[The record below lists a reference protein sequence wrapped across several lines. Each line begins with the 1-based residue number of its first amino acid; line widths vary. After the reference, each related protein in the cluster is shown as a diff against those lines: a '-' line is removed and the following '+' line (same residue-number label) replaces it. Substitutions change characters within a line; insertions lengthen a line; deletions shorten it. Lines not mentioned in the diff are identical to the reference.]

1 MYEWRWSARRKGGLW
16 NFESS
21 WVDGD
26 LSQSHCQCLL
36 ITIQWV
42 GGGIHSQLVNS
53 LRHLPRGVQQHG
65 DDDDGM
71 AKGNEWMVR
80 LAQTGSE
87 YIAVVHCYLVG
98 LFVPIV
104 VVLGLLWNW
113 SSGFRVRN
121 RVKTDI
127 EIDPGIVQFTL
138 FLPNHPHFHTT
149 MPCKLT
155 FFRTGECESD
165 RRMIDYSRRLS
176 LGRWSYLPAP
186 ANRLGFKRRCL
197 SPPLYLQMRFSV
209 LYEYYPIVIYIG
221 NSMLAVLGTDVT
233 TQERTGQLLR
243 RQIFV
248 PK

>member
-1 MYEWRWSARRKGGLW
+1 MYEWRWSERRKGGLW

-121 RVKTDI
+121 RVKTDH

-165 RRMIDYSRRLS
+165 RRTIDYSRRLS

-221 NSMLAVLGTDVT
+221 NSMLAVLGTDAT